1 MRAADLLSFLRLG
14 VALLLPVAL
23 MRGGVVPA
31 LLWIVAAATDYLDG
45 PLARRTGTVTRH
57 GMLLD
62 NVADIAFVL
71 GGLGAA
77 AAMGIVPWL
86 VPAAVLLA
94 VVDYGRAALEVA
106 HNVAD
111 ARIVRSRFGHAAGVM
126 NYACLGVVCARV
138 AWGDVVPA
146 LVLLAADLGTI
157 AVNVGAVIER
167 VVLRSR
173 PA

>member
-1 MRAADLLSFLRLG
+1 MGAADLLSSLRLG
-14 VALLLPVAL
+14 VALLLPLAL
-23 MRGGVVPA
+23 VRGGPMPA
-31 LLWIVAAATDYLDG
+31 LLWIVGAASDYFDG

-62 NVADIAFVL
+62 NAADIALVL
-71 GGLGAA
+71 GGLGTAA
-77 AAMGIVPWL
+77 ALGIVPWL

-94 VVDYGRAALEVA
+94 VVDYARAALEVT
-106 HNVAD
+106 HGVVN
-111 ARIVRSRFGHAAGVM
+111 ARAVRSRIGHAAGVT

-138 AWGDVVPA
+138 AWSDAVPTE
-146 LVLLAADLGTI
+146 VLLLAELATI